1 MTSAAAGHR
10 LPTLGRHQA
19 LALLTTGL
27 DLTVMLLLVEVAGLR
42 PSLGALLGATVGA
55 VFNFTASRRWVFPEG
70 RDRPAGG
77 QAVRYAM
84 VAAASA
90 ALNAAGV
97 EVGERFGVPYEV
109 GRLLTSL
116 VVSLTWNYPMQRRFV
131 FGERREH

>member
-1 MTSAAAGHR
+1 M
-10 LPTLGRHQA
+10 
-19 LALLTTGL
+19 LTTGL
-27 DLTVMLLLVEVAGLR
+27 DLTVMLLLVEVVGLR

-70 RDRPAGG
+70 ASKPAAG
-77 QAVRYAM
+77 QALRYAL

-97 EVGERFGVPYEV
+97 EAGEHLGVPYEI

-116 VVSLTWNYPMQRRFV
+116 VVSLSWNYPMQRRFV
-131 FGERREH
+131 FGDRER